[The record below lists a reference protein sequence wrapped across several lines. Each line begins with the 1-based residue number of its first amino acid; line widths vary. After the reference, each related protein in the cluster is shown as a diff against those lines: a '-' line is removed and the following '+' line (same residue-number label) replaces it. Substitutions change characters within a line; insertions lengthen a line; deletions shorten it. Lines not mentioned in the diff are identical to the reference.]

1 MSDKPFYETE
11 SPTIR
16 LRTWVFG
23 QMVWGAF
30 LAGVFL
36 LGIGIFIGAIYA
48 IGLLLPE
55 ESRQTPDPMPRSS
68 LEQPLAAPG
77 HDLA

>member
-1 MSDKPFYETE
+1 MSDKPYFQDEH
-11 SPTIR
+11 PTIR
-16 LRTWVFG
+16 LRTWAFG

-36 LGIGIFIGAIYA
+36 LVIIVPVVVIYA

-68 LEQPLAAPG
+68 LEQPLTVQG
-77 HDLA
+77 NDLA

>member
-1 MSDKPFYETE
+1 MADKPYYQDEN
-11 SPTIR
+11 PTIR
-16 LRTWVFG
+16 LRTWAFG

-36 LGIGIFIGAIYA
+36 AGIGIFIGVIYA

-68 LEQPLAAPG
+68 LEQPLTIAG
-77 HDLA
+77 NDLA

>member
-1 MSDKPFYETE
+1 MSDKPYYSDE

-16 LRTWVFG
+16 MRTWALG
-23 QMVWGAF
+23 QMLWGAF
-30 LAGVFL
+30 LAAIFLIGIGVFL
-36 LGIGIFIGAIYA
+36 LVIYA

-68 LEQPLAAPG
+68 LEQPLAANG

>member
-1 MSDKPFYETE
+1 MSDKPYYQDEH
-11 SPTIR
+11 PTIR
-16 LRTWVFG
+16 LRTWAFG

-30 LAGVFL
+30 LAGLLL
-36 LGIGIFIGAIYA
+36 LGIGVFVLVIYA

-68 LEQPLAAPG
+68 LEQPLTVQG
-77 HDLA
+77 NDLA

>member
-1 MSDKPFYETE
+1 MSDKPFYHDE
-11 SPTIR
+11 SPTVR
-16 LRTWVFG
+16 LRTWAFG

-30 LAGVFL
+30 LAAVFL
-36 LGIGIFIGAIYA
+36 VGIGIFVLVIYA

-68 LEQPLAAPG
+68 LEQPIAAPG

>member
-1 MSDKPFYETE
+1 MSDKHYFHEE
-11 SPTIR
+11 DSTIH
-16 LRTWVFG
+16 LRVWALG

-36 LGIGIFIGAIYA
+36 TVLLGILYGIWA

-55 ESRQTPDPMPRSS
+55 ESKQAPDPMGAIF
-68 LEQPLAAPG
+68 QPLLPDG